1 MADDVSDWRRLH
13 RCEDLRG
20 ARAVATSI
28 AAMEFEVRVRDL
40 ISGVLVD
47 VVDDELTGPFAIEV
61 RGADWADLADVL
73 DELID
78 EQETFDA
85 FVDGWHARS
94 TRAMRI
100 VLAAVVLIIALLA
113 ILGVFDI

>member
-13 RCEDLRG
+13 RCEDLHS

-40 ISGVLVD
+40 ISGALVD
-47 VVDDELTGPFAIEV
+47 VADDDLTGPFAIEV
-61 RGADWADLADVL
+61 RGADWAELADVL
-73 DELID
+73 EEIID

-85 FVDGWHARS
+85 FLDRWHARS

-100 VLAAVVLIIALLA
+100 VLALVVLIIALLA
-113 ILGVFDI
+113 IFGVLDI